1 MLPWNLPSPA
11 LKTSGLDFGT
21 VVSGHSRNDLRA
33 CTSLAR
39 RRANRAKAQLHK
51 LGLGLDICRSEGHPL
66 LRPDKAR
73 IRSVGNA
80 IPYQQFALL
89 QEHYNVHRS
98 GFEFFPVRSGPR

>member
-1 MLPWNLPSPA
+1 MVPWNLPRPA
-11 LKTSGLDFGT
+11 LLTSGLDVGI
-21 VVSGHSRNDLRA
+21 VVSGHSWNDLRA
-33 CTSLAR
+33 CTSLAY
-39 RRANRAKAQLHK
+39 RRASRAKAQLHK
-51 LGLGLDICRSEGHPL
+51 LGRGVHICRSEGHPL